1 MSGLLNRIHL
11 GFIVVGKKMKT
22 EKLKIWCRE
31 KILGSNSML
40 IKTSGSVLQLF
51 HYIINFGHK
60 HQADTLF
67 V

>member
-1 MSGLLNRIHL
+1 
-11 GFIVVGKKMKT
+11 MKT